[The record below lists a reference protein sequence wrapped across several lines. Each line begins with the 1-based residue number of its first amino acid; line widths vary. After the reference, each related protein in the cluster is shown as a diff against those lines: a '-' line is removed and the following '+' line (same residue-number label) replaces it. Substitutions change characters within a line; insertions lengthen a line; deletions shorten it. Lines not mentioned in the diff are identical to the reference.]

1 MSNKFFINSIISL
14 LIIIYSHAN
23 ANEPVDIWSID
34 KKESE
39 NNSVNTN
46 LDNNISDEGETIVI
60 EETLTNSI
68 EEGEISNR
76 RKIVGLYDPEEN
88 GFALE
93 MWNNTD
99 PKKIFE
105 LSKKINNMDLS
116 EDAKNIY
123 TKLLLTN
130 SYSPSKK
137 KDEKNFLDMKSDW
150 LIKFRDIDLIKEYL
164 KKNVDIEPN
173 EQLTKFVLDELF
185 AINEN
190 KEACE
195 FLEELNKNFKDNYLT
210 KYSIYCLIY
219 LKKNE
224 QASLRYDLEKEL
236 GYNDPF
242 FEKKFQFLLGYI
254 SNSTDTSEKD
264 LLNLHLSFLTNK
276 EYKYLPND
284 KTPKIYWR
292 YLSSNNLLESTNNID
307 IKDENQISLLEKA
320 THRGNYE
327 EIDLLNLYK
336 RFQFS
341 VDQLLNIEGEILRTS
356 KIQSRAL
363 LYQGILLNNDP
374 NTVTSLSKLLKESF
388 EKDNIPNAFNRELKK
403 ILENFKLEELSS
415 DLTEF
420 YSKSLEQE
428 SLENE
433 IKFNNKILHQSKLVK
448 YFGRESISKKKV
460 EKDLNNYLKKI
471 KKSKKNYLIT
481 KDIVLIEAMVS
492 DGIEIKEEYKS
503 LYNSK
508 ENTIPTDIQVLIN
521 DQEIGMAVLRLI
533 EIIGQDKIKD
543 LGSETLY
550 FLINALNQ
558 MDIDPIRNEIL
569 YSVLP
574 LRA

>member
-1 MSNKFFINSIISL
+1 MLNKFFIN
-14 LIIIYSHAN
+14 IIILLLSFLSLNAY

-34 KKESE
+34 QKKDKNVSGNSNIEDNIETSE
-39 NNSVNTN
+39 TIIIQDNSI
-46 LDNNISDEGETIVI
+46 NNI
-60 EETLTNSI
+60 EEDQILKK
-68 EEGEISNR
+68 

-88 GFALE
+88 GFNLE

-105 LSKKINNMDLS
+105 LSKKINKMTLS
-116 EDAKNIY
+116 DDAKKIY

-130 SYSPSKK
+130 SYSPNEKS
-137 KDEKNFLDMKSDW
+137 DEKAFLEMKSNW
-150 LIKFRDIDLIKEYL
+150 LVQFKNIDLIKEYL
-164 KKNVDIEPN
+164 KKNFEIEPN
-173 EQLTKFVLDELF
+173 EKLTRFVLDELLS
-185 AINEN
+185 INEN
-190 KEACE
+190 KQACE
-195 FLEELNKNFKDNYLT
+195 FLEELNTNFKDNYLT
-210 KYSIYCLIY
+210 KFSIYCLIY

-236 GYNDPF
+236 GYSDTF
-242 FEKKFQFLLGYI
+242 FEKKFQYLLGYI
-254 SNSTDTSEKD
+254 SNSPDTSEKD
-264 LLNLHLSFLTNK
+264 LLSLHLSFLTNK
-276 EYKYLPND
+276 EYKYLPNE

-292 YLSSNNLLESTNNID
+292 YLSSNNLLESVNKMD
-307 IKDENQISLLEKA
+307 VEDENQISLLEKA
-320 THRGNYE
+320 THQGNYQE
-327 EIDLLNLYK
+327 FDLLNLYK

-341 VDQLLNIEGEILRTS
+341 VDQLLNIQVEVNRISNIR
-356 KIQSRAL
+356 SRAL
-363 LYQGILLNNDP
+363 LYQGILLNDDP
-374 NTVTSLSKLLKESF
+374 NTVIKLSKLLKESF
-388 EKDNIPNAFNRELKK
+388 EKDKIPNAFNIELKK
-403 ILENFKLEELSS
+403 ILKNFKLEEISS

-420 YSKSLEQE
+420 YSKNTEQE
-428 SLENE
+428 SLDND

-448 YFGRESISKKKV
+448 YFGKESVSIKKI

-481 KDIVLIEAMVS
+481 KDIILIEAMVS
-492 DGIEIKEEYKS
+492 DGVEIKEDYKN
-503 LYNSK
+503 LYGTK
-508 ENTIPTDIQVLIN
+508 ENAIPTDIQVLIN

-558 MDIDPIRNEIL
+558 MNIDPIRNEIL

>member
-1 MSNKFFINSIISL
+1 MLNKSFINIILVFLSIF
-14 LIIIYSHAN
+14 YSYTF
-23 ANEPVDIWSID
+23 ANEPVDIWNIEK
-34 KKESE
+34 KKEK
-39 NNSVNTN
+39 NNSLNSNTKDIN
-46 LDNNISDEGETIVI
+46 DVTGNTIIQDNIVKK
-60 EETLTNSI
+60 I
-68 EEGEISNR
+68 EEGEIVSK

-105 LSKKINNMDLS
+105 LSKKISNMTLS
-116 EDAKNIY
+116 EDAKRIY
-123 TKLLLTN
+123 TKIILTN
-130 SYSPSKK
+130 SYSPS
-137 KDEKNFLDMKSDW
+137 DELDQKVFLNIKSDW

-164 KKNVDIEPN
+164 KKNIDLDPN
-173 EQLTKFVLDELF
+173 EKLTKFVLDELF
-185 AINEN
+185 AVKKN

-195 FLEELNKNFKDNYLT
+195 FLEELNTNFKDSYLT
-210 KYSIYCLIY
+210 KFSIYCLIY

-236 GYNDPF
+236 GYEDLF
-242 FEKKFQFLLGYI
+242 FENKFQFLQGYI
-254 SNSTDTSEKD
+254 SNSSDTSEKD
-264 LLNLHLSFLTNK
+264 LLNLHLSYETNK
-276 EYKYLPND
+276 EYKYSPNN

-292 YLSSNNLLESTNNID
+292 YLSSNNLLESINNID
-307 IKDENQISLLEKA
+307 IEDEKQISLIENA
-320 THRGNYE
+320 THQGNYE

-341 VDQLLNIEGEILRTS
+341 VDQLLNIESEIQKIS
-356 KIQSRAL
+356 KIKSRAL
-363 LYQGILLNNDP
+363 LYQGILLNKDP
-374 NTVTSLSKLLKESF
+374 KTIVKLSKLLKESF
-388 EKDNIPNAFNRELKK
+388 VNDDIPNSFNNELKN
-403 ILENFKLEELSS
+403 ILVNYDIEDLSS

-420 YSKSLEQE
+420 YSKSLEK
-428 SLENE
+428 ENLDRD

-448 YFGRESISKKKV
+448 YFGKEKVSIKKT
-460 EKDLNNYLKKI
+460 EKDLNNYLKKV

-481 KDIVLIEAMVS
+481 KDIILIEAMLS
-492 DGIEIKEEYKS
+492 DGIEIEEEYKK
-503 LYNSK
+503 LFNSK
-508 ENTIPTDIQVLIN
+508 ENTIPTDIQILIN

-558 MDIDPIRNEIL
+558 MNIDPIRDEIL
-569 YSVLP
+569 FTVLP

>member
-1 MSNKFFINSIISL
+1 MLNKLFINIYIFLL
-14 LIIIYSHAN
+14 LIFFSNVN
-23 ANEPVDIWSID
+23 ANEPVDIWKIEK
-34 KKESE
+34 KKENISINSNSE
-39 NNSVNTN
+39 NQNES
-46 LDNNISDEGETIVI
+46 LETIVI
-60 EETLTNSI
+60 QDNSVGNVEQEEILSK
-68 EEGEISNR
+68 

-88 GFALE
+88 GLDLE

-105 LSKKINNMDLS
+105 LSKKINSMILS
-116 EDAKNIY
+116 DDAKNIY

-130 SYSPSKK
+130 SYSPKNEL
-137 KDEKNFLDMKSDW
+137 DEKAFLEMKSDW
-150 LIKFRDIDLIKEYL
+150 LIKFKDIELIKEYL

-173 EQLTKFVLDELF
+173 EQLTKFALDELF
-185 AINEN
+185 AINE
-190 KEACE
+190 KKQACE
-195 FLEELNKNFKDNYLT
+195 FLEELDKNFKDNYLT

-242 FEKKFQFLLGYI
+242 FEEKFQYLLGYA
-254 SNSTDTSEKD
+254 SNSLATSEKD
-264 LLNLHLSFLTNK
+264 LLNLHLSFETNK
-276 EYKYLPND
+276 EYKYSPND
-284 KTPKIYWR
+284 KTPKIYWT
-292 YLSSNNLLESTNNID
+292 YLSSNNLLENTNNID
-307 IKDENQISLLEKA
+307 IEDENQISLLEKA
-320 THRGNYE
+320 THQGNYKE
-327 EIDLLNLYK
+327 TDLLNLYK

-341 VDQLLNIEGEILRTS
+341 IDQLLNIEEEIQRIS

-363 LYQGILLNNDP
+363 LYQGILLNKDP
-374 NTVTSLSKLLKESF
+374 NTVVNLSKLLKENL
-388 EKDNIPNAFNRELKK
+388 ERENISNAFDKELKK
-403 ILENFKLEELSS
+403 ILKNYKFEELSS
-415 DLTEF
+415 DLTGF
-420 YSKSLEQE
+420 YSEVLEQE
-428 SLENE
+428 SFNDE

-448 YFGRESISKKKV
+448 YFGKENISNKKV
-460 EKDLNNYLKKI
+460 EKDLNNFLKKI

-481 KDIVLIEAMVS
+481 KDIILIEAMAS
-492 DGIEIKEEYKS
+492 DGIEIKDEYKN
-503 LYNSK
+503 LYDAK
-508 ENTIPTDIQVLIN
+508 ENSIPIDIQVLIN

-569 YSVLP
+569 YNVLP

>member
-1 MSNKFFINSIISL
+1 MLNRLFINIFIFHL
-14 LIIIYSHAN
+14 LIFFSYVN
-23 ANEPVDIWSID
+23 ANEPVDIWNIEKKNKENISINSN
-34 KKESE
+34 SE
-39 NNSVNTN
+39 NKNEASETIAIQDNSVG
-46 LDNNISDEGETIVI
+46 DI
-60 EETLTNSI
+60 EQ
-68 EEGEISNR
+68 GEILSK

-88 GFALE
+88 GLDLE

-105 LSKKINNMDLS
+105 LSKKINSMELS
-116 EDAKNIY
+116 NDAKSIY

-130 SYSPSKK
+130 SYSPKNES
-137 KDEKNFLDMKSDW
+137 DEKAFLEMKSDW

-173 EQLTKFVLDELF
+173 DQLTKFVLDELF
-185 AINEN
+185 AINE
-190 KEACE
+190 KKQACE

-236 GYNDPF
+236 GYNEPF
-242 FEKKFQFLLGYI
+242 FEEKFQYLLGYT
-254 SNSTDTSEKD
+254 SNSLATSEKD
-264 LLNLHLSFLTNK
+264 LLNLHLSFETNK
-276 EYKYLPND
+276 EYKYSPND
-284 KTPKIYWR
+284 KTPKIYWT
-292 YLSSNNLLESTNNID
+292 YLSSNNLLENINNID
-307 IKDENQISLLEKA
+307 IEDENQISLLEKA
-320 THRGNYE
+320 THQGNYKE
-327 EIDLLNLYK
+327 TDLLNLYK

-341 VDQLLNIEGEILRTS
+341 IDQLLNIEEEIQRIS

-363 LYQGILLNNDP
+363 LYQGILLNKDP
-374 NTVTSLSKLLKESF
+374 NTVVNLSKLLKENL
-388 EKDNIPNAFNRELKK
+388 ERENISNAFDKELKK
-403 ILENFKLEELSS
+403 ILKNYKFEELSS
-415 DLTEF
+415 NLTGF
-420 YSKSLEQE
+420 YSEVLEQE
-428 SLENE
+428 SFNDE

-448 YFGRESISKKKV
+448 YFGKENVSNKKI
-460 EKDLNNYLKKI
+460 EKDLNNFLKKI

-481 KDIVLIEAMVS
+481 KDIILIEAMAS
-492 DGIEIKEEYKS
+492 DGIEIKEEYKN
-503 LYNSK
+503 LYDAK
-508 ENTIPTDIQVLIN
+508 ENSIPTDIQVLIN

-569 YSVLP
+569 YNILP

>member
-1 MSNKFFINSIISL
+1 MSL
-14 LIIIYSHAN
+14 
-23 ANEPVDIWSID
+23 D
-34 KKESE
+34 
-39 NNSVNTN
+39 TN
-46 LDNNISDEGETIVI
+46 IDNNDDISETIVI
-60 EETLTNSI
+60 QDNLISNI
-68 EEGEISNR
+68 EEREVASK

-105 LSKKINNMDLS
+105 LSKKINNMTLS
-116 EDAKNIY
+116 EDAKNIF

-130 SYSPSKK
+130 SYSPKEKS
-137 KDEKNFLDMKSDW
+137 DEKAFLDMKSDW
-150 LIKFRDIDLIKEYL
+150 LIKFRNIDLIKEYL
-164 KKNVDIEPN
+164 KKNVDIDPN
-173 EQLTKFVLDELF
+173 HQLTKFVLDELF
-185 AINEN
+185 AINE
-190 KEACE
+190 KKQACE
-195 FLEELNKNFKDNYLT
+195 FLNELNTNFKDNYLT

-242 FEKKFQFLLGYI
+242 FEKKFQYLLGYN
-254 SNSTDTSEKD
+254 SNSPDASDKD
-264 LLNLHLSFLTNK
+264 LLNLHLSHVTNK
-276 EYKYLPND
+276 EYKYSPND

-292 YLSSNNLLESTNNID
+292 YLSSNNLLESINNID

-320 THRGNYE
+320 THQGNYE

-341 VDQLLNIEGEILRTS
+341 VDQLLNIELEFQRIS

-363 LYQGILLNNDP
+363 LYQGILLNKEP
-374 NTVTSLSKLLKESF
+374 NTVIRLSKLLKESF
-388 EKDNIPNAFNRELKK
+388 DNENIPNAFNNELKK
-403 ILENFKLEELSS
+403 ILKDFKIEELSS
-415 DLTEF
+415 EFTEF
-420 YSKSLEQE
+420 YSKSLEE
-428 SLENE
+428 ENINKD

-448 YFGRESISKKKV
+448 YFGKENISNKKI

-481 KDIVLIEAMVS
+481 KDIILIEAMVS
-492 DGIEIKEEYKS
+492 DGIEIKEEYKN

-508 ENTIPTDIQVLIN
+508 ESTIPTDIQVLIN

-558 MDIDPIRNEIL
+558 MNIDPIRNEIL

>member
-1 MSNKFFINSIISL
+1 MLNKFFIKILL
-14 LIIIYSHAN
+14 LIFSFVYSFTF

-34 KKESE
+34 KKKNEKNSINSTNKNDDTE
-39 NNSVNTN
+39 NLIIQDT
-46 LDNNISDEGETIVI
+46 LIS
-60 EETLTNSI
+60 NI
-68 EEGEISNR
+68 EEGDIVNQT
-76 RKIVGLYDPEEN
+76 KIVGLYDPEEN
-88 GFALE
+88 GFGLE
-93 MWNNTD
+93 MWNNTN

-105 LSKKINNMDLS
+105 LSKKINKMDLS
-116 EDAKNIY
+116 EDAKKIY

-130 SYSPSKK
+130 SYSPINESE
-137 KDEKNFLDMKSDW
+137 EKEFLNIKSEW
-150 LIKFRDIDLIKEYL
+150 LIKYKDIELIKEYL
-164 KKNVDIEPN
+164 KKNIDIDQN
-173 EQLTKFVLDELF
+173 EQLTRFVLDELF
-185 AINEN
+185 SINEK

-195 FLEELNKNFKDNYLT
+195 FLDELNINFKDNYLT
-210 KYSIYCLIY
+210 KFSVYCLIY

-236 GYNDPF
+236 GYSDPF
-242 FEKKFQFLLGYI
+242 FEKKFQYLLGYI
-254 SNSTDTSEKD
+254 SNSLTTSEED

-276 EYKYLPND
+276 EYKYKPDD

-292 YLSSNNLLESTNNID
+292 YLSSNNLLESVNNID
-307 IKDENQISLLEKA
+307 VEDENQISLLEKA
-320 THRGNYE
+320 THQGNYLE
-327 EIDLLNLYK
+327 LDLLNLYK

-341 VDQLLNIEGEILRTS
+341 VDQLLNIETEIQRIS
-356 KIQSRAL
+356 NIQSRAL
-363 LYQGILLNNDP
+363 LYQGILLSKDP
-374 NTVTSLSKLLKESF
+374 NTVIKLSKLLKESF
-388 EKDNIPNAFNRELKK
+388 ISENIPNAFNNELKN
-403 ILENFKLEELSS
+403 ILKSFKLEELSS

-420 YSKSLEQE
+420 YSRSMEQE
-428 SLENE
+428 DINSD

-448 YFGRESISKKKV
+448 YFGKENISNKKI
-460 EKDLNNYLKKI
+460 EKDLNNYLKKV

-481 KDIVLIEAMVS
+481 KDIILIEAMVS
-492 DGIEIKEEYKS
+492 DGIKIKEEYKN
-503 LYNSK
+503 LYNYK

-558 MDIDPIRNEIL
+558 MNIDPIRNEIL

>member
-1 MSNKFFINSIISL
+1 MLNKLFINIYIFHL
-14 LIIIYSHAN
+14 LIFFSYVN
-23 ANEPVDIWSID
+23 ANEPVDIWNTEKKNKENVSINSNS
-34 KKESE
+34 ESQNE
-39 NNSVNTN
+39 AS
-46 LDNNISDEGETIVI
+46 ETIVI
-60 EETLTNSI
+60 RNNSVGDI
-68 EEGEISNR
+68 EQGEILSK

-88 GFALE
+88 GLDLE

-105 LSKKINNMDLS
+105 LSKKINSMELS
-116 EDAKNIY
+116 NDAKSIY

-130 SYSPSKK
+130 SYSPKNES
-137 KDEKNFLDMKSDW
+137 DEKAFLEMKSDW
-150 LIKFRDIDLIKEYL
+150 LIKFKDIELIKEYL

-173 EQLTKFVLDELF
+173 EQLTKFALDELF
-185 AINEN
+185 AINE
-190 KEACE
+190 KKQACE
-195 FLEELNKNFKDNYLT
+195 FLEELDKNFKDNYLT

-242 FEKKFQFLLGYI
+242 FEEKFQYLLGYA
-254 SNSTDTSEKD
+254 SNSLATSEKD
-264 LLNLHLSFLTNK
+264 LLNLHLSFETNK
-276 EYKYLPND
+276 EYKYSPND
-284 KTPKIYWR
+284 KTPKIYWT
-292 YLSSNNLLESTNNID
+292 YLSSNNLLENTNNID
-307 IKDENQISLLEKA
+307 IEDENQISLLEKA
-320 THRGNYE
+320 THQGNYKE
-327 EIDLLNLYK
+327 TDLLNLYK

-341 VDQLLNIEGEILRTS
+341 IDQLLNIEEEIQRIS

-363 LYQGILLNNDP
+363 LYQGILLNKDP
-374 NTVTSLSKLLKESF
+374 NTVVNLSKLLKENL
-388 EKDNIPNAFNRELKK
+388 ERENISNAFDKELKK
-403 ILENFKLEELSS
+403 ILKNYKFEELSS
-415 DLTEF
+415 DLTGF
-420 YSKSLEQE
+420 YSEVLEQE
-428 SLENE
+428 SFNDE

-448 YFGRESISKKKV
+448 YFGKENISNKKV
-460 EKDLNNYLKKI
+460 EKDLNNFLKKI

-481 KDIVLIEAMVS
+481 KDIILIEAMAS
-492 DGIEIKEEYKS
+492 DGIEIKDEYKN
-503 LYNSK
+503 LYDAK
-508 ENTIPTDIQVLIN
+508 ENSIPIDIQVLIN

-569 YSVLP
+569 YNVLP

>member
-1 MSNKFFINSIISL
+1 MLLVFFS
-14 LIIIYSHAN
+14 YAN

-34 KKESE
+34 KKKSE

-46 LDNNISDEGETIVI
+46 LDNDRDDSEKIVI
-60 EETLTNSI
+60 KENLTNNI
-68 EEGEISNR
+68 EEGEITNR
-76 RKIVGLYDPEEN
+76 KKIVGLYDPEDN

-99 PKKIFE
+99 PNKIFE
-105 LSKKINNMDLS
+105 LSKKINNMKLS
-116 EDAKNIY
+116 NDAKNIY

-130 SYSPSKK
+130 SYPPSKR
-137 KDEKNFLDMKSDW
+137 KDEKNFIDIKSEW

-185 AINEN
+185 AINQ
-190 KEACE
+190 KKQACE
-195 FLEELNKNFKDNYLT
+195 FIEDLNTNFKDDYLT

-236 GYNDPF
+236 GYSDPF
-242 FEKKFQFLLGYI
+242 FEKKFQFFLGYI
-254 SNSTDTSEKD
+254 SNSSDTSEKD
-264 LLNLHLSFLTNK
+264 LLNLHLSFITNK

-307 IKDENQISLLEKA
+307 IEDESQIFLLEKA
-320 THRGNYE
+320 THQGNYE

-341 VDQLLNIEGEILRTS
+341 VDQLLNIEGEIKRIS
-356 KIQSRAL
+356 KIKTRAL
-363 LYQGILLNNDP
+363 LYQGILLNKDP
-374 NTVTSLSKLLKESF
+374 NIVINLSKLLKESF
-388 EKDNIPNAFNRELKK
+388 EKENIPNAFNTELKK

-428 SLENE
+428 NLENE

-448 YFGRESISKKKV
+448 YFGKDNISMKKI

-481 KDIVLIEAMVS
+481 KDIILIEAMVS

-508 ENTIPTDIQVLIN
+508 ESTIPTDIQVLIN

-558 MDIDPIRNEIL
+558 MNIDPIRNEIL

>member
-14 LIIIYSHAN
+14 LLIIYSHTN

-46 LDNNISDEGETIVI
+46 LDNNISDETETIVI
-60 EETLTNSI
+60 EENLTNSI
-68 EEGEISNR
+68 EEGEITNR

-137 KDEKNFLDMKSDW
+137 KDEKNFLDMKSNW

-320 THRGNYE
+320 THQGNYE

-420 YSKSLEQE
+420 YSKNLEE
-428 SLENE
+428 ASLENE

-448 YFGRESISKKKV
+448 YFGKDNISMKKI